1 MKHNFALQEIT
12 KKLDEIK
19 EVWQIYEIF
28 ETQKKQFEEEYE
40 ILSQQREALIK
51 NSNEISAKNA
61 LLLSQNKELE
71 IKNKELEAQIAQKNK
86 IIQEMDC
93 VQETQKNCQE
103 TIPADSQKDL
113 QSDFLNLQTQC

>member
-1 MKHNFALQEIT
+1 M
-12 KKLDEIK
+12 
-19 EVWQIYEIF
+19 
-28 ETQKKQFEEEYE
+28 
-40 ILSQQREALIK
+40 
-51 NSNEISAKNA
+51 
-61 LLLSQNKELE
+61 LSQNKELE

-113 QSDFLNLQTQC
+113 QSDFFKSSNPM